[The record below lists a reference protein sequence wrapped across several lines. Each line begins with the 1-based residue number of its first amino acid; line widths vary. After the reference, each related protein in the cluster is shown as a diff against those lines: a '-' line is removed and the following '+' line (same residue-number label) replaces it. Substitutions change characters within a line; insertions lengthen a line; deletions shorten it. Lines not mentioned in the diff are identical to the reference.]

1 MKQMRIDPDGTL
13 HCPVC
18 NSSQF
23 AFKRTG
29 KAKLMAGVTVG
40 VGALAAPKRAHCLGC
55 GTDLKPAN
63 PKHTTAPTQPGDA
76 QHTDVPTRGR
86 DFTPDN
92 VDPTKNPMMAPTLGE
107 ALAIRKARKAAKQ
120 ATKDTHSTD

>member
-55 GTDLKPAN
+55 GTDLKPAK
-63 PKHTTAPTQPGDA
+63 PTAKEVRASHPEWDA
-76 QHTDVPTRGR
+76 ANADV
-86 DFTPDN
+86 
-92 VDPTKNPMMAPTLGE
+92 TKNPMLAPTLGE

-120 ATKDTHSTD
+120 ATKDTRSTD

>member
-1 MKQMRIDPDGTL
+1 MKQMVVDPDGTL

-40 VGALAAPKRAHCLGC
+40 FGALAAPKRAHCLGC

-63 PKHTTAPTQPGDA
+63 PKHPTAPT
-76 QHTDVPTRGR
+76 RGK

-92 VDPTKNPMMAPTLGE
+92 VDPTKNPMMASTLGE

>member
-29 KAKLMAGVTVG
+29 KAKLMAVS
-40 VGALAAPKRAHCLGC
+40 R
-55 GTDLKPAN
+55 
-63 PKHTTAPTQPGDA
+63 
-76 QHTDVPTRGR
+76 
-86 DFTPDN
+86 
-92 VDPTKNPMMAPTLGE
+92 
-107 ALAIRKARKAAKQ
+107 
-120 ATKDTHSTD
+120 

>member
-63 PKHTTAPTQPGDA
+63 PKHPTAPTQPGDA
-76 QHTDVPTRGR
+76 QHTTVPARGR

-107 ALAIRKARKAAKQ
+107 ALAIRKARKAAKHN
-120 ATKDTHSTD
+120 HSTD